1 MFYPHYT
8 RTNAH
13 TSHTSVSLSL
23 PQLLHLSHWF
33 QFWEW
38 SLHTVARMA
47 ISQSRSVSHEVV
59 KFQCITEHLLPKRTH
74 GSPEFNFVSLALS
87 QAHLWMNYVVQN
99 MKLFLSNCSE
109 LGHIKHVT
117 KNGTKIIFPVK
128 LGYCLKKK
136 KEWMN
141 ELWGKKQ
148 LISKIEKWV
157 KVINSFK

>member
-1 MFYPHYT
+1 MQECSLFGQAGWKELNSVMFYPHYT
-8 RTNAH
+8 RTNTH
-13 TSHTSVSLSL
+13 TSHTSVSLSP

-38 SLHTVARMA
+38 SLHPVARMA
-47 ISQSRSVSHEVV
+47 ISQSVSHEVV
-59 KFQCITEHLLPKRTH
+59 KFQWITEHLLPKRTH
-74 GSPEFNFVSLALS
+74 RSPEFNFVSLALS

-136 KEWMN
+136 KRMN
-141 ELWGKKQ
+141 EWIVG
-148 LISKIEKWV
+148 
-157 KVINSFK
+157 